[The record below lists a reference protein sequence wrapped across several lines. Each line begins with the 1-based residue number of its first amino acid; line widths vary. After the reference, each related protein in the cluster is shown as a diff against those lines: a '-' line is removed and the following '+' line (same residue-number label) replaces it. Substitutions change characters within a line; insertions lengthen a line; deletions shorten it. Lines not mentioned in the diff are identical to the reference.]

1 MPAAIA
7 DLRADRLTLAAFA
20 VVVLLG
26 GTNFVAV
33 RFSNQELPPFWGASL
48 RFAIAALAL
57 FAAVALGRFP
67 LPRGR
72 ALAGALV
79 YGVLGF
85 GVTYAIGYWALQSVP
100 AGTAAVVL
108 ASAPLFT
115 VILAWLHGQQRIHWR
130 DLVGAGLALL
140 GIAVMSKA
148 SANTDLPALP
158 LLGILVMAVCFAEAT
173 VVAKQFPKSH
183 PVSTNAVA
191 VGLGAV
197 LLFALSTAVGE
208 PRIVPARAPTWI
220 ALAYLALLG
229 SSAGFVL
236 YLYVLK
242 RWSASAVASQ
252 FVLFPLVAIAFAAWL
267 ERAPVT
273 ASLVLGAGIILAG
286 VYVGVISQPATHRPC
301 PRMGSEPCLGTTE

>member
-1 MPAAIA
+1 MSVAIA
-7 DLRADRLTLAAFA
+7 DPRADRLTLGAFA

-48 RFAIAALAL
+48 RFAAASLVL
-57 FAAVALGRFP
+57 FAAIAIGRFP

-85 GVTYAIGYWALQSVP
+85 GVTYAMGYWALRSVP

-115 VILAWLHGQQRIHWR
+115 VLLAWLHGQQGIHWR
-130 DLVGAGLALL
+130 DLAGAGLALL
-140 GIAVMSKA
+140 GIAVMFRT
-148 SANTDLPALP
+148 SADADLPVLP

-173 VVAKQFPKSH
+173 VAQ
-183 PVSTNAVA
+183 
-191 VGLGAV
+191 
-197 LLFALSTAVGE
+197 
-208 PRIVPARAPTWI
+208 TWI

-242 RWSASAVASQ
+242 RWSASAVANQ
-252 FVLFPLVAIAFAAWL
+252 FVLFPLVAIVLAAWL

-273 ASLVLGAGIILAG
+273 GPLVLGAGIVLAG
-286 VYVGVISQPATHRPC
+286 VYVGVISQPAAHRPC